1 MSVDAAL
8 SEKVDLEKT
17 IQLAMA
23 RAATGGQSPSDDGA
37 DSEGEENSSVLP
49 FERLSPLPTPGDPY
63 KAYARQSNRPLPSL
77 SLLKADGT
85 VWTYP
90 YACRVEG
97 PHLVPAD
104 DAAKNWVVVLKFAG
118 LAGIQ
123 VMLYGR
129 RLEQLTMHLSY
140 QRTAWVREQP
150 KGKLLPESTE
160 PVVTG
165 ITIKEVE
172 R

>member
-1 MSVDAAL
+1 M
-8 SEKVDLEKT
+8 
-17 IQLAMA
+17 
-23 RAATGGQSPSDDGA
+23 
-37 DSEGEENSSVLP
+37 LP
-49 FERLSPLPTPGDPY
+49 FEQLSPLPTPGDPY
-63 KAYARQSNRPLPSL
+63 KAYARPSNRPLPSL

-97 PHLVPAD
+97 PHLVSAE
-104 DAAKNWVVVLKFAG
+104 DAAKHWVVVLKFAG
-118 LAGIQ
+118 LVGIE

-129 RLEQLTMHLSY
+129 RLEQLTNYLAYH
-140 QRTAWVREQP
+140 RIAWVREQP
-150 KGKLLPESTE
+150 KGKIVQETDA

-165 ITIKEVE
+165 ISIKELE

>member
-1 MSVDAAL
+1 MNADAAL
-8 SEKVDLEKT
+8 TGKVDLEK
-17 IQLAMA
+17 IVQLAMA
-23 RAATGGQSPSDDGA
+23 RAAGGESPAENGWDGEA
-37 DSEGEENSSVLP
+37 EDGNVLP
-49 FERLSPLPTPGDPY
+49 FEQLSPLPTPGDPY
-63 KAYARQSNRPLPSL
+63 KAFARPSARSLPSL

-97 PHLVPAD
+97 PHLMPAD
-104 DAAKNWVVVLKFAG
+104 DAAKNWVVLLKFAG
-118 LAGIQ
+118 LTGIH

-129 RLEQLTMHLSY
+129 RLEHLTNFLAH

-150 KGKLLPESTE
+150 KGKIVQETDA
-160 PVVTG
+160 PVVTA
-165 ITIKEVE
+165 ITIKELE